1 MARQFSAQQ
10 IKINETV
17 KNCQDNLII
26 YANAG
31 TGKTTT
37 CLEGIAPI
45 LNGQSIY
52 LAFGADPARNAQ
64 DKINTLGLKGIK
76 ASTCHSAGCGVYR
89 RAFNYTL
96 DDSKLRKLAYDN
108 FYGEYEQL
116 QPFVIAACKMAK
128 QIGIGVDVIASMDDS
143 EAWYAMCDKFNLWDN
158 LPEGVDYSEGINAA
172 KYLLRANNELKQY
185 IDYSDM
191 IYLPLVFNLRFWKYD
206 NIIVDEA
213 QDINPVRRE
222 MIARMLKKGGRL
234 IAVGDNRQ
242 AIFGFTGA
250 DHDSL
255 DLIKAQFNCK
265 ELPLSVTYRCPK
277 AVVKI
282 AQRWVP
288 DYTAHENAPE
298 GVVDSCELAEVVK
311 LAGQQDAILCRN
323 TKPLISLAYSLLR
336 AGVACRVEGR
346 KIGEGLVT
354 IAQRW
359 KSIKTVGELRSK
371 VEQWA
376 QNEIE
381 KAIAKE
387 DNNAAQN
394 VDDKAKTLEVF
405 MSQCDD
411 GDSID
416 KLVAN
421 IRSMFGDKLKG
432 ILTLSTIHKA
442 KGREWG
448 RVFVL
453 GMSTYSPS
461 KFATKDWELH
471 QEDNLQY
478 VQVTRA
484 KQHLTLVNV
493 PAKDS

>member
-1 MARQFSAQQ
+1 MARQFSPQQ
-10 IKINETV
+10 TAISEFVKNET
-17 KNCQDNLII
+17 DNLII

-37 CLEGIAPI
+37 VLEGIAPI
-45 LNGQSIY
+45 LSGSSIY
-52 LAFGADPARNAQ
+52 LAFGADPAKEAQ
-64 DKINTLGLKGIK
+64 EKINSLGLANIK

-89 RAFNYTL
+89 RAFNFTK
-96 DDSKLRKLAYDN
+96 DDNKLQNLAYDN
-108 FYGEYEQL
+108 FNGEYENL
-116 QPFVIAACKMAK
+116 RPFVVAACKMAK
-128 QIGIGVDVIASMDDS
+128 QVGIGVTTPIDNSK
-143 EAWYAMCDKFNLWDN
+143 AWQAMCDKFNLWDN
-158 LPEGVDYSEGINAA
+158 LPDDVDYSEGISGA
-172 KYLLRANNELKQY
+172 KYLLRANNELKKY

-191 IYLPLVFNLRFWKYD
+191 IYLPLVYNLRFWQYD
-206 NIIVDEA
+206 NVIVDEA
-213 QDINPVRRE
+213 QDINATRRE
-222 MIARMLKKGGRL
+222 MISRMLKKGGRL
-234 IAVGDNRQ
+234 IAVGDSSQ

-255 DLIKAQFNCK
+255 DLIKDQFNCK
-265 ELPLSVTYRCPK
+265 SLPLSVTYRCPK
-277 AVVKI
+277 AVVNV

-288 DYTAHENAPE
+288 DYVAHENAPE

-323 TKPLISLAYSLLR
+323 TKPLISLAYTLLR
-336 AGVACRVEGR
+336 AGVACKVEGR

-354 IAQRW
+354 LAQRW
-359 KSIKTVGELRSK
+359 KSIKTVGDLRPK

-387 DNNAAQN
+387 DNTKAQN

-411 GDSID
+411 DDTIAT
-416 KLVAN
+416 LVAN
-421 IRSMFGDKLKG
+421 IRRMFGDKLKG
-432 ILTLSTIHKA
+432 VLTLSTIHKA
-442 KGREWG
+442 KGREWN
-448 RVFVL
+448 RVFAL

-461 KFATKDWELH
+461 KFATKDWELV
-471 QEDNLQY
+471 QEDNLCY

-493 PAKDS
+493 PAKAA